1 VYDSIVSANS
11 LNPLDELKFVDLQ
24 IDHVADLE
32 GLKPI
37 FSRVDEIGRS
47 HSGDLEIQVAVSE
60 VKQRIVDRGKF
71 LKQSPQTQETIK
83 MPSLPRVNIPATPVP
98 AAFQSPPPSLPASLP
113 MERKPPPIPTGAMPD
128 SQTSTGP
135 TGSSPTKAA
144 HPSTGPP
151 NRAPLDAAPPIP
163 NVQRSGPQG
172 GGVKGGTPPPLPPRP
187 ESAAQAARAG
197 RHPGGSSWKRPLL
210 VGAAVGAI
218 VCIAVLGLLVNRA
231 RQKRLTAGVQ
241 IQVATN
247 PPGASVRING
257 EPVCTSNCSVSLP
270 PGNYQVTAFL
280 DGYEPAASGIA
291 VQSGKPA
298 ALNLPLDPQPQS
310 VRVLTD
316 LDQGK
321 IAFDDQPPVDLQDG
335 QFVLEKVTPGAHSV
349 KVTSKTGEASFTVQL
364 ANAKQPEVRGPVAAR
379 NLIALLV
386 ASLGSKAR
394 VVTNGGPWKLSLN
407 GQPQADATP
416 AGVDLNNFMP
426 GVDEIVVG
434 EGRDQRNM
442 KESFGPAP
450 MLTVFL
456 KSDLNVGT
464 LIISAGEDDVHVF
477 VNNREYP
484 RKTQRGQVRIQT
496 IGAVN
501 VRVAKDGFEP
511 VAPQTADVKKGAEVR
526 LEFKMQALPQ
536 LAILQVRGA
545 TPGADV
551 LLDDKPI
558 GTVGDD
564 GGLTLSGVKP
574 GDHTVELRHERYT
587 AKRLQRTFR
596 AGQTV
601 ILAGAEAVLAAAV
614 GMVKLTR
621 APADAVV
628 VYHRTDEQ
636 QTHELRENQLE
647 LAPGAYVFTARAAG
661 FTEKSQRVQV
671 NAGETDSV
679 ELALAKVVAAA
690 PPPPPKVFGMADF
703 EDPNAWNSQNGL
715 WTHKGGGFIPF
726 KPAPN
731 GTFTFTVQLLHG
743 GNFLRGGRIRWALQY
758 VDAKNYDLFELDK
771 KYLYPKVIE
780 AGKTYERD
788 KHEHGLGDKEK
799 SYTIQIEAAPGRLVH
814 RLQNGDNWLV
824 LDTWNEP
831 GRDFTKGKFGFLVQG
846 SDEIGLSDFKF
857 TPK

>member
-1 VYDSIVSANS
+1 MYDSIVSANS

-37 FSRVDEIGRS
+37 FSRVDDIGRS

-71 LKQSPQTQETIK
+71 LKQSPPSQQTVR
-83 MPSLPRVNIPATPVP
+83 MPSLPRLNVAATQVPAT
-98 AAFQSPPPSLPASLP
+98 FQSPPVEKKPPAIPADAMSASWISSGPTESVPASAP
-113 MERKPPPIPTGAMPD
+113 DRGPVPSNTPPVGGAPPPIPQD
-128 SQTSTGP
+128 QEREISK
-135 TGSSPTKAA
+135 GSA
-144 HPSTGPP
+144 
-151 NRAPLDAAPPIP
+151 
-163 NVQRSGPQG
+163 
-172 GGVKGGTPPPLPPRP
+172 TPPPLPSQR
-187 ESAAQAARAG
+187 ELAARAAPPAG
-197 RHPGGSSWKRPLL
+197 RPRRSSPSWKRPLL
-210 VGAAVGAI
+210 AGAAVGAI
-218 VCIAVLGLLVNRA
+218 ICIGVLGLLVNRA
-231 RQKRLTAGVQ
+231 RQKRLVAGVQ
-241 IQVATN
+241 IQLATT

-257 EPVCTSNCSVSLP
+257 EPICTSNCSISLP

-280 DGYEPAASGIA
+280 DGYEPAASSIA

-298 ALNLPLDPQPQS
+298 ALSLPLDPQPQS

-321 IAFDDQPPVDLQDG
+321 IAFDDQPPMDLQDG
-335 QFVLEKVTPGAHSV
+335 QFVLENVRPGTHSV

-364 ANAKQPEVRGPVAAR
+364 TDAKEPEVTGPVAAR

-386 ASLGSKAR
+386 SSLGSKAR
-394 VVTNGGPWKLSLN
+394 VVTNAGPWKLSLN

-416 AGVDLNNFMP
+416 AGVDLNNFQP

-434 EGRDQRNM
+434 EGRDQHNM

-464 LIISAGEDDVHVF
+464 LIISTGEDDARVF
-477 VNNREYP
+477 VNSQEYA
-484 RKTQRGQVRIQT
+484 RKTRRGQVRIQT

-511 VAPQTADVKKGAEVR
+511 VAPQTAEVKKGSEVR

-545 TPGADV
+545 MPGAEV
-551 LLDDKPI
+551 LLDDKP
-558 GTVGDD
+558 VGIVGED
-564 GGLTLSGVKP
+564 GGLTSIAVKP

-587 AKRLQRTFR
+587 PKRLQRNFR

-601 ILAGAEAVLAAAV
+601 ALAGTDTVLAAAM
-614 GMVKLTR
+614 GIVKLTR

-628 VYHRTDEQ
+628 IYHRADEQ

-647 LAPGAYVFTARAAG
+647 LAPGVYVFTARATG

-671 NAGETDSV
+671 NAGETDPV
-679 ELALAKVVAAA
+679 ELALAKVLAAA
-690 PPPPPKVFGMADF
+690 PPPPPKALGMADF
-703 EDPNAWNSQNGL
+703 EDPNAWSSQNGL

-726 KPAPN
+726 KPAAG

-743 GNFLRGGRIRWALQY
+743 GGLLHGGRIRWDLQY
-758 VDAKNYDLFELDK
+758 IDGKNYDLFELDK
-771 KYLYPKVIE
+771 KYLYSKVIE

-799 SYTIQIEAAPGRLVH
+799 SYTMQIEVAPGRLVH
-814 RLQNGDNWLV
+814 RIQNGEQLAGARH
-824 LDTWNEP
+824 LERT
-831 GRDFTKGKFGFLVQG
+831 G
-846 SDEIGLSDFKF
+846 S
-857 TPK
+857 